1 MMKFAI
7 NSLTSLLLA
16 IGELPPSQV
25 LRPTFKLVRE
35 PDKKP
40 PSSHPMLLQN
50 VNENSLPITH
60 CIFLLSEFL
69 SQKSLAQ
76 SFFLN
81 SMMSALVTD
90 PRRARLQRQELSEV
104 HKKVQCTPRCRS
116 AHGEQR
122 AAHKNTGEV
131 HNAEK
136 SLQLKVHERCKG
148 SKQSI
153 WSMVVSTGW

>member
-1 MMKFAI
+1 M
-7 NSLTSLLLA
+7 LLA

-40 PSSHPMLLQN
+40 PSSHLMLLQK
-50 VNENSLPITH
+50 VNET
-60 CIFLLSEFL
+60 L
-69 SQKSLAQ
+69 SQLHILCFSYHNFCHREVCHGP
-76 SFFLN
+76 FFLG
-81 SMMSALVTD
+81 SMMSALVTA

-136 SLQLKVHERCKG
+136 SLQLKLHERCKG
-148 SKQSI
+148 SKKSS